1 MPLPFHAISFDD
13 LPLLRKYLP
22 FYGNGDCNLSI
33 ASLLTRGPERGTELC
48 ELHNHLLVKWRAEG
62 FEEPV
67 LQFPIGCCV
76 GVDLIHEIEAALSE
90 EGESLRLYGSVPEL
104 LLWVQKL
111 MPERS
116 FVVTSA
122 SAGWDYLYRRDTF
135 ATLEGRPMAKKRNFT
150 RRYHAAN
157 PNATFVPLSDETMQ
171 LLKAF
176 LSEWYEAE
184 GEMTK
189 SLLEERAAIETALE
203 HREALNLSGG
213 LLMSEGRVDGFTY
226 GTLVAKDIFAVHIE
240 KSPTRRN
247 RRLSGALER
256 LCEITPRRRR
266 VPQSRRRHRNSR
278 TQKSKTRLDA
288 LRHDP
293 KGRRRNRPRQL
304 RHNKRSSGQNFQ
316 IFPVF

>member
-1 MPLPFHAISFDD
+1 MPLAFHDISFDD
-13 LPLLRKYLP
+13 LVLLRKYLP

-33 ASLLTRGPERGTELC
+33 ASLLTRGPERGTQLC

-62 FEEPV
+62 FDEPV

-76 GVDLIHEIEAALSE
+76 GVDLINEIEAEFAR
-90 EGESLRLYGSVPEL
+90 EGKPLRLYGSVPEL

-122 SAGWDYLYRRDTF
+122 SAGWDYLYRREAF
-135 ATLEGRPMAKKRNFT
+135 ATLEGRPMAKKRNFA

-157 PNATFVPLSDETMQ
+157 PNAAFVPLSEETMP
-171 LLKAF
+171 LLKDF
-176 LSEWYEAE
+176 LAEWYELE

-203 HREALNLSGG
+203 NREALNLSGG
-213 LLMSEGRVDGFTY
+213 LLMNEGRVDGFTY

-240 KSPTRRN
+240 KARRDVTGAYPALSSAFAKSLPEDVVFLN
-247 RRLSGALER
+247 REEDIGIPGLRKAKLAWVPCGMIQKGVV
-256 LCEITPRRRR
+256 EI
-266 VPQSRRRHRNSR
+266 VPLN
-278 TQKSKTRLDA
+278 
-288 LRHDP
+288 
-293 KGRRRNRPRQL
+293 
-304 RHNKRSSGQNFQ
+304 
-316 IFPVF
+316 